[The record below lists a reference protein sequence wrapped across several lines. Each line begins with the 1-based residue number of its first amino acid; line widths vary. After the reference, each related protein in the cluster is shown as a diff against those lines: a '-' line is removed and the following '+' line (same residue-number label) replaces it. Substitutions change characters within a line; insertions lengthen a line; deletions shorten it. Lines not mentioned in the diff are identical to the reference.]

1 MPLDPLQAL
10 QAARRAPP
18 RAAGAART
26 LLIAGATGPLGSEI
40 VRRLSGTH
48 RFARTRVLA
57 TEPMRDGL
65 RGVESVQVPAGEPVR
80 GWPPAAADVAV
91 VAFDPPRLH
100 NGRERALWAPQPAQL
115 GELAGWLRRS
125 GVRTLAV
132 VLPHDQGRLP
142 EALKHGL
149 ASADEH
155 ALAALDFDCVLLL
168 RSARRPVPPRQA
180 ALHRLA
186 AWMLSVARFM
196 VPATERPVRAAR
208 VAELLDAALAIAPPG
223 VHVAAPEVV
232 WAAAQGHAR
241 AVAERWLLGRQGE
254 GSAPVPAADSWKSV

>member
-1 MPLDPLQAL
+1 MSLDPLQAL
-10 QAARRAPP
+10 QAANRAPP
-18 RAAGAART
+18 RPADAART

-57 TEPMRDGL
+57 AEPMRDGL
-65 RGVESVQVPAGEPVR
+65 RGVESVRVPAGAPLSD
-80 GWPPAAADVAV
+80 WPPAAADVAV
-91 VAFDPPRLH
+91 VAFDPPRLR
-100 NGRERALWAPQPAQL
+100 NGRERALWAPDPSQL
-115 GELAGWLRRS
+115 GELAAWLRRC

-132 VLPHDQGRLP
+132 VQPHDQGRLP
-142 EALKHGL
+142 DALKHGL
-149 ASADEH
+149 ADAGEH
-155 ALAALDFDCVLLL
+155 ALAALDFECVLLL
-168 RSARRPVPPRQA
+168 RSARRPAVAPRLA

-208 VAELLDAALAIAPPG
+208 VAELLDVALALAPPG

-232 WAAAQGHAR
+232 WAAAQGDAH
-241 AVAERWLLGRQGE
+241 AVAARWLLGRAG
-254 GSAPVPAADSWKSV
+254 GDPVPARDAWKAV